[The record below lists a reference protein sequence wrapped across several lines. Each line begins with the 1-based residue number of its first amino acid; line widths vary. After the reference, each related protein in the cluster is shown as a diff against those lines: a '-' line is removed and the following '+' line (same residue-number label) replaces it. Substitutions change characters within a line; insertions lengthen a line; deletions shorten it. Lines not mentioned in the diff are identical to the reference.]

1 MDPLLADEDKL
12 AINQLMVISTF
23 VALYFML
30 FLLLVYL
37 VLAPVLYR
45 KDATPLERRNVWLSE
60 NDSSHGFA
68 YLLTITTGTQNHA
81 HTRSN
86 VSGIYQSVMNGWWSM
101 NKILSSHF
109 LFFAPHT
116 HHACL

>member
-37 VLAPVLYR
+37 VLALILFR
-45 KDATPLERRNVWLSE
+45 DDSTPLVRRNIWLEDNQSTH
-60 NDSSHGFA
+60 SFA
-68 YLLTITTGTQNHA
+68 YLLTITTGTQNNA
-81 HTRSN
+81 HTQSN
-86 VSGIYQSVMNGWWSM
+86 VSFPPHPSVS
-101 NKILSSHF
+101 
-109 LFFAPHT
+109 LFFIHLLT
-116 HHACL
+116 LD